1 MELTAEASIRAVLLA
16 RATCSPGSLALL
28 APQRRPLSYAGLL
41 QQVEGVVAW
50 LHGMGVRRDDP
61 VAIVLPSGPEMA
73 VACLGV
79 SAGAVGAPLNPGY
92 RAEQFDFYL
101 SALKAQALI
110 VQHKSNS
117 EAIAAAR
124 AQGIPIIELSPMRDA
139 EAGIFT
145 LNGDELIGQE
155 GASYAGVEDTAL
167 LLHTSGTTSR
177 RKIVPLTHLNLCSSA
192 ENIVASL
199 SLAEADRCLNVM
211 PLFHVHGLVAGLLAP
226 LRAGGSVVCT
236 PGFDGTRFFEWL
248 DQFGPSWYTA
258 VPAIHQDILRRA
270 SDNAEIIAA
279 HHLRFIR
286 SSSSSLPP
294 RVMKELEAVFD
305 APVIEAYGMTEAAHQ
320 IASNPLP
327 PGNRKPGSVGFA
339 TGCQVAILDKDGN
352 PVPAGQIGE
361 VAIRGQ
367 NVIEAYENNPAAKD
381 AAFANSWCRTGDQ
394 GVLDEEGYLS
404 LTGRIKEIIDRGGE
418 KVAPREIEDVL
429 ISHPG
434 VQQVVVF
441 PVPHPTLGEDIA
453 AAVVPKNGKSLSEF
467 ELRDFALQR
476 LPGFKVPTRILILA
490 EIPTGP
496 TGKVQRVGL
505 ADRLAPEFAVTYER
519 PAKGLEQ
526 LSAVVFGH
534 TATLPP
540 LFEFPTFRWARWT
553 FVFTRAQTCQG

>member
-1 MELTAEASIRAVLLA
+1 VPLYVAASTGCRA
-16 RATCSPGSLALL
+16 
-28 APQRRPLSYAGLL
+28 
-41 QQVEGVVAW
+41 
-50 LHGMGVRRDDP
+50 
-61 VAIVLPSGPEMA
+61 
-73 VACLGV
+73 
-79 SAGAVGAPLNPGY
+79 
-92 RAEQFDFYL
+92 F
-101 SALKAQALI
+101 
-110 VQHKSNS
+110 
-117 EAIAAAR
+117 
-124 AQGIPIIELSPMRDA
+124 
-139 EAGIFT
+139 
-145 LNGDELIGQE
+145 
-155 GASYAGVEDTAL
+155 GASF
-167 LLHTSGTTSR
+167 R
-177 RKIVPLTHLNLCSSA
+177 RS
-192 ENIVASL
+192 
-199 SLAEADRCLNVM
+199 
-211 PLFHVHGLVAGLLAP
+211 
-226 LRAGGSVVCT
+226 
-236 PGFDGTRFFEWL
+236 
-248 DQFGPSWYTA
+248 
-258 VPAIHQDILRRA
+258 
-270 SDNAEIIAA
+270 
-279 HHLRFIR
+279 
-286 SSSSSLPP
+286 P
-294 RVMKELEAVFD
+294 RV
-305 APVIEAYGMTEAAHQ
+305 
-320 IASNPLP
+320 
-327 PGNRKPGSVGFA
+327 
-339 TGCQVAILDKDGN
+339 
-352 PVPAGQIGE
+352 
-361 VAIRGQ
+361 
-367 NVIEAYENNPAAKD
+367 NVIEAYKDNPAANA
-381 AAFANSWCRTGDQ
+381 AAFADSWCRTGDQ